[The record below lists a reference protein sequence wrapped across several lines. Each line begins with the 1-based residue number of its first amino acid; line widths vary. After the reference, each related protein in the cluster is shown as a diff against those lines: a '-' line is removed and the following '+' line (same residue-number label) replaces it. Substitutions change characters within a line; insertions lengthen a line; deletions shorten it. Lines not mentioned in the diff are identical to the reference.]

1 LIICQKPFLQP
12 HLDPTSAA
20 IGEHIDL
27 KEVTPVGLMALKIIA
42 WSERY
47 PQPLK
52 DALDIAFILRN
63 FVDADHQSLLWEK
76 YDGLIKEEID

>member
-1 LIICQKPFLQP
+1 
-12 HLDPTSAA
+12 
-20 IGEHIDL
+20 
-27 KEVTPVGLMALKIIA
+27 MALKIIA

-47 PQPLK
+47 PQALK

-63 FVDADHQSLLWEK
+63 FLDADHQSLLWEK